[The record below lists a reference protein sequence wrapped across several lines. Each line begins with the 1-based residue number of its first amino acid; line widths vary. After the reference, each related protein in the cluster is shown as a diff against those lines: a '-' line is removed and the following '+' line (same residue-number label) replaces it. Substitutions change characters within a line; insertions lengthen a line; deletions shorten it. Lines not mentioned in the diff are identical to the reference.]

1 MAAIIIGKNKELNG
15 IMRNN
20 KRFQREF
27 LRGHDVLDYYLMR
40 KKGVTVSIE
49 LIYDRSC
56 ERMVKLL
63 DPDMRRSVIGRQS
76 DASQAALS
84 AREIELVRSTCE
96 HTVQEEEIR
105 IEHGMPLLATIVTA
119 SPMLGLLG
127 TVWGVLDAFAAWA
140 PRVRCCCRRLP
151 AISSALVTTVVGLLV
166 AIPARSLT
174 RSLPKFGSFHPTWS
188 GLPMNYWDG
197 SPVSFKGGVTDGAAT
212 SGSQEGF
219 EGHQQ
224 HRYDVVD
231 RLDLSLLITFII
243 TMPAIEQGISVK
255 LPQGKT
261 DTLPV
266 KKSNVVTL
274 DVEGRTYLNNRE
286 ITLEDLERTLG
297 NLAAED
303 PEVAVLVRG
312 DERLEYG
319 KVVRVMKILYKVR
332 ITRMALVTQSD

>member
-1 MAAIIIGKNKELNG
+1 MG
-15 IMRNN
+15 
-20 KRFQREF
+20 
-27 LRGHDVLDYYLMR
+27 LRRLAR
-40 KKGVTVSIE
+40 KKDSKVINNIDMTS
-49 LIYDRSC
+49 LID
-56 ERMVKLL
+56 
-63 DPDMRRSVIGRQS
+63 
-76 DASQAALS
+76 
-84 AREIELVRSTCE
+84 
-96 HTVQEEEIR
+96 
-105 IEHGMPLLATIVTA
+105 
-119 SPMLGLLG
+119 
-127 TVWGVLDAFAAWA
+127 
-140 PRVRCCCRRLP
+140 
-151 AISSALVTTVVGLLV
+151 
-166 AIPARSLT
+166 LT
-174 RSLPKFGSFHPTWS
+174 FL
-188 GLPMNYWDG
+188 
-197 SPVSFKGGVTDGAAT
+197 
-212 SGSQEGF
+212 
-219 EGHQQ
+219 
-224 HRYDVVD
+224 
-231 RLDLSLLITFII
+231 LLITFII